1 MNHPLRCAK
10 NKLGSLAVLLASV
23 LPVSALLVACAGS
36 PDDVSAPVPPTVGQ
50 PSSVTST
57 TCDAEAVQYAIGA
70 PYDEANVPTLQSE
83 SGAQRVRILRPN
95 SAVTMEYR
103 EDRLNILLESNG
115 MIEAL
120 RCG

>member
-10 NKLGSLAVLLASV
+10 KKLGSLTVLFASV
-23 LPVSALLVACAGS
+23 VPVSALLVACAGS

-50 PSSVTST
+50 SSSVTNT
-57 TCDAEAVQYAIGA
+57 TCSAEAVQYAIGA
-70 PYDEANVPTLQSE
+70 PFDETNVPTLQSE
-83 SGAQRVRILRPN
+83 SGAQQVRVLRPN
-95 SAVTMEYR
+95 SAATMDYR
-103 EDRLNILLESNG
+103 EDRLNILLESND

>member
-10 NKLGSLAVLLASV
+10 KKLGSLTVLLASV
-23 LPVSALLVACAGS
+23 LPVSVLLVACAGS
-36 PDDVSAPVPPTVGQ
+36 PDNVSAPEPPTVGQ
-50 PSSVTST
+50 PSAELNT

-70 PYDEANVPTLQSE
+70 PFDETNVPTLQSE
-83 SGAQRVRILRPN
+83 SGAQQVRVLRPN
-95 SAVTMEYR
+95 SAATMDYR
-103 EDRLNILLESNG
+103 EDRLNILLESND